1 MDFEVLVLGPVDLR
15 VSGRHDGLGSAKGRT
30 LLAALAVD
38 AGRPVPLDTL
48 IHRLWDHRPPAKPR
62 ASLHAYACKLR
73 RRFRDADGCDRL
85 VQQAHAYALDIDP
98 DTVDCHRYRRLTA
111 QARAVADSGDD
122 TRALALF
129 QRAEGLWRGEPLA
142 GLTGLWADSIRASL
156 EERHL
161 AAILNRASVELRMG
175 RYADLVG
182 DLSMLL
188 EQHPTDE
195 TLVGM
200 LMAAN
205 YGCGRQADALRTYEA
220 TRRRLSEE
228 LGTDPGEP
236 LRRVYQL
243 ILNQA
248 PARELLAPTRPP
260 AAATTA
266 VGKECGAGFETG
278 GAPSPTNLPTHA
290 ELVGREAEL
299 RTIVDSASGASSNGA
314 LRAGGAPGSGG
325 AVIALQAISGMAG
338 VGKSLLALH
347 AARRLSAHYPGG
359 LIHLDLRA
367 HSPNGQPL
375 TPAAA
380 LTTLLRLF
388 GVESAGAPRS
398 LDELTSR
405 WRTLLS
411 SRRAVII
418 LDDAAGPAQIRP
430 LLPAGSSSLIIITS
444 RRRLAGVPGV
454 RPVFLDLM
462 PHDDAITLFTELVG
476 TERTTR
482 HEEVAEIV
490 RLCGHLP
497 LAIELAAGRLISRPS
512 WTTRHL
518 IQRLSRSRGRL
529 DEIRD
534 AHTDIARV
542 FELSYNALTTDER
555 TVFRLLGLRLGP
567 TFDVYAAAALTGLTL
582 DRTERVL
589 ESLLDAHLLQ
599 EPTADRF
606 TSHDLLSEYSLT
618 LAAQDPAEERSL
630 ARKRLISYYLAAAD
644 EADRLIHPRRPRL
657 GIGHEFTP
665 DQLPSWEGPSEAK
678 SWLTV
683 EHGALI
689 AAEAYARSH
698 GNPCQAAQFGHVLAA
713 FLDADGYWA
722 EGEDIHQHAAQHWRT
737 AGVPQAEARA
747 LADLATTQAH
757 AGRYA
762 QAAAACERAL
772 SLARAVGDTST
783 VADALQQLAVL
794 HWYRGQSLSM
804 LSVAQ
809 EALELSVGSGDRW
822 NEARSR
828 NNMGIAQLHLGN
840 PSEALRDFQEALTL
854 FRAEE
859 DERGQLQALNNS
871 AEVQLH
877 IGERESARQ
886 SFTESL
892 AIARK
897 SGSRAEQGMAQ
908 LNLANAFRLPEELNE
923 ALQRYQ
929 SALICF
935 RNLGDRRNETI
946 TVIGIGIALYES
958 GQYEESANHHRNALE
973 LARGIGAGLEEGQ
986 SLRGLGAAERRLGH
1000 ATAAA
1005 DHLTA
1010 ALKIACE
1017 IHSPEDEA
1025 RACAELAEV
1034 RAQTG
1039 RREAARALWQRAR
1052 RRFEGLDPSEC
1063 ERLDR
1068 RIGEFKAEGPEA

>member
-15 VSGRHDGLGSAKGRT
+15 IAGRHDGLGSAKGRT

-73 RRFRDADGCDRL
+73 RRLRDADGCDHL

-98 DTVDCHRYRRLTA
+98 ETVDCHRYRRLTA
-111 QARAVADSGDD
+111 QARAIADSGDD
-122 TRALALF
+122 DRALALF
-129 QRAEGLWRGEPLA
+129 QRAETLWRGEPLA
-142 GLTGLWADSIRASL
+142 GLTGLWADTIRASL
-156 EERHL
+156 EERRL
-161 AAILNRASVELRMG
+161 AATLNRAAVELRMG

-182 DLSMLL
+182 DLSILL

-228 LGTDPGEP
+228 LGADPGEP
-236 LRRVYQL
+236 LRRIYQL

-248 PARELLAPTRPP
+248 PARELLAPPRPP
-260 AAATTA
+260 AAAAPAA
-266 VGKECGAGFETG
+266 VEGENGAGAGADTG
-278 GAPSPTNLPTHA
+278 AAPSPTNLPTHA

-299 RTIVDSASGASSNGA
+299 RTIVDSASGAPSNGT
-314 LRAGGAPGSGG
+314 PGSGG

-347 AARRLSAHYPGG
+347 AARRLSTHYPGG

-375 TPAAA
+375 TPVAA

-388 GVESAGAPRS
+388 GVESTGAQRG

-411 SRRAVII
+411 SRRAVVI

-462 PHDDAITLFTELVG
+462 PHDDAVALFTELVG
-476 TERTTR
+476 AERTSH

-518 IQRLSRSRGRL
+518 MQRLSRSRGRL

-534 AHTDIARV
+534 VHTDIARV

-567 TFDVYAAAALTGLTL
+567 TFDLYAASALTGLPL
-582 DRTERVL
+582 GQTERVL

-606 TSHDLLSEYSLT
+606 TTHDLLSEYSLT
-618 LAAQDPAEERSL
+618 LAAQDPPEERDL
-630 ARKRLISYYLAAAD
+630 VRERLIAYYLAATDA
-644 EADRLIHPRRPRL
+644 ADRVIHPRRPRL
-657 GIGHEFTP
+657 GIGHAFTP
-665 DQLPSWEGPSEAK
+665 DQLPSWEGVSEAK
-678 SWLTV
+678 SWLST

-689 AAEAYARSH
+689 AAEEYARSH
-698 GNPCQAAQFGHVLAA
+698 GNPRQAAQFGHVLAA

-722 EGEDIHQHAAQHWRT
+722 EGEDIHQHAATYWRT
-737 AGVPQAEARA
+737 ADAPQAEARA
-747 LADLATTQAH
+747 LTDLATTHAH

-762 QAAAACERAL
+762 QAASACERAL
-772 SLARAVGDTST
+772 SLARTVGDTST

-794 HWYRGQSLSM
+794 HWYRGQSRSM

-840 PSEALRDFQEALTL
+840 PAEALRDFQEALVL
-854 FRAEE
+854 FRAEN

-877 IGERESARQ
+877 IGERESARR

-892 AIARK
+892 AIALK

-908 LNLANAFRLPEELNE
+908 LNLANAFRLPEELDE
-923 ALQRYQ
+923 ALSRYR
-929 SALICF
+929 SALVCF

-946 TVIGIGIALYES
+946 TVIEIGNALYES
-958 GQYEESANHHRNALE
+958 GQYEESAAHHQSALE

-986 SLRGLGAAERRLGH
+986 SLRGLGAAERRLGD
-1000 ATAAA
+1000 TDAAA

-1034 RAQTG
+1034 RAQAG

-1068 RIGEFKAEGPEA
+1068 RIDEFEREGPES